1 MYIQIT
7 TRCNMRCEHC
17 GYACTAKG
25 EDMSLEVFNAAL
37 TLCDGSISLG
47 GGEPTIHPMFW
58 EFFGRSLATD
68 ADCGVWLAT
77 NGKETQTAIALANI
91 ARRGVCGVAL
101 SRDPFHED
109 IDDRVVKAFTRDRP
123 VYLDYVSNPH
133 SATNDAREIR
143 DTSNHL
149 IKAGRC
155 RSGSPGCI
163 CEDLFIRPN
172 GDVHMC
178 GCKRSPRLGNVL
190 TGVEIP
196 DTYEYGECYK
206 NQAKAA
212 AA

>member
-25 EDMSLEVFNAAL
+25 EDMSLDVFRAAIEM
-37 TLCDGSISLG
+37 CDGSVSLG
-47 GGEPTIHPMFW
+47 GGEPTIHPLFW
-58 EFFGRSLATD
+58 EFFGLSLAHGSE
-68 ADCGVWLAT
+68 CVWLAT

-101 SRDPFHED
+101 SRDPFHDD
-109 IDDRVVKAFTRDRP
+109 IDDRVVEAFTRDRP
-123 VYLDYVSNPH
+123 TYLDY
-133 SATNDAREIR
+133 AAGRLADDCREIR
-143 DTSNHL
+143 DTSSHL

-155 RSGSPGCI
+155 KDGKPGCI
-163 CEDLFIRPN
+163 CEDLFVRPN

-206 NQAKAA
+206 KQAKKAA